1 MAKGVEHGMKYQR
14 LVMIFSF
21 LLLLS
26 ACSQAPLK
34 GHIEKV
40 GLLVP
45 DTINDQV
52 WGTKGYKGLLNI
64 QSTFGVDVY
73 YKEGMVDK
81 EKIVDAIEE
90 FHKKGV
96 NLIIGHGNEY
106 SEIFNLISEDYPKTQ
121 FITVNGNKPQ
131 ADNVT
136 NVTFKGEAM
145 GFFGGMT
152 AAHMSKT
159 KKIGILATYDWQSE
173 VDGFIK
179 GAKYQDEH
187 VQVLA
192 NFVENWDDADK
203 AVTLYQKLKKQGV
216 DVVYPAGDGYN
227 IPVIEQIKADNLSAI
242 GYVTDQSNLGSH
254 TVLTSTVQHVDKA
267 YSIIAKKFNEGKLN
281 EQGEYSFDFKEGV
294 IEMGKFSSTIDRAFV
309 KDIESDIASYKKT
322 GKLPNEK

>member
-1 MAKGVEHGMKYQR
+1 M
-14 LVMIFSF
+14 
-21 LLLLS
+21 
-26 ACSQAPLK
+26 
-34 GHIEKV
+34 
-40 GLLVP
+40 
-45 DTINDQV
+45 
-52 WGTKGYKGLLNI
+52 
-64 QSTFGVDVY
+64 
-73 YKEGMVDK
+73 
-81 EKIVDAIEE
+81 
-90 FHKKGV
+90 
-96 NLIIGHGNEY
+96 IIGHGNEY

-121 FITVNGNKPQ
+121 FITVNGGKPQ

-192 NFVENWDDADK
+192 EFVENWDDADK
-203 AVTLYQKLKKQGV
+203 AVNLYQKLKKQGV

-227 IPVIEQIKADNLSAI
+227 IPVIEQIKTDNLSAI

-309 KDIESDIASYKKT
+309 KDIEKDIANYKKT

>member
-1 MAKGVEHGMKYQR
+1 MKR
-14 LVMIFSF
+14 WAFWRHDS
-21 LLLLS
+21 
-26 ACSQAPLK
+26 
-34 GHIEKV
+34 
-40 GLLVP
+40 
-45 DTINDQV
+45 
-52 WGTKGYKGLLNI
+52 
-64 QSTFGVDVY
+64 STYV
-73 YKEGMVDK
+73 
-81 EKIVDAIEE
+81 KI
-90 FHKKGV
+90 
-96 NLIIGHGNEY
+96 
-106 SEIFNLISEDYPKTQ
+106 
-121 FITVNGNKPQ
+121 
-131 ADNVT
+131 
-136 NVTFKGEAM
+136 
-145 GFFGGMT
+145 
-152 AAHMSKT
+152 

-192 NFVENWDDADK
+192 EFVENWDDADK
-203 AVTLYQKLKKQGV
+203 AVELYQKLKKQGV

-281 EQGEYSFDFKEGV
+281 AQGEYSFDFKEGV
-294 IEMGKFSSTIDRAFV
+294 IEMGKFSSTIDRAFL

>member
-1 MAKGVEHGMKYQR
+1 M
-14 LVMIFSF
+14 
-21 LLLLS
+21 
-26 ACSQAPLK
+26 
-34 GHIEKV
+34 

-96 NLIIGHGNEY
+96 NLIIGHGSEY
-106 SEIFNLISEDYPKTQ
+106 SEIFNIISEDYPKTQ

-131 ADNVT
+131 ADNVA

-152 AAHMSKT
+152 AAHMSKS

-192 NFVENWDDADK
+192 EFVENWDDADK
-203 AVTLYQKLKKQGV
+203 AVELYRKLEKQGV

-281 EQGEYSFDFKEGV
+281 AQGEYSFDFKEGV
-294 IEMGKFSSTIDRAFV
+294 IEMGKFSSTIDRAFL

>member
-1 MAKGVEHGMKYQR
+1 MKYQR

-21 LLLLS
+21 LLILT

-64 QSTFGVDVY
+64 QSKYNVDVY
-73 YKEGMVDK
+73 YKEGMIDK
-81 EKIVDAIEE
+81 SEIVDAIEE
-90 FHKKGV
+90 FHNKGV
-96 NLIIGHGNEY
+96 NLMIGHGSEY
-106 SEIFNLISEDYPKTQ
+106 SDIFNIISEDYPDIQ
-121 FITVNGNKPQ
+121 FITVNGEKPQ

-159 KKIGILATYDWQSE
+159 HKIGILATYDWQGE

-179 GAKYQDEH
+179 GAKYQDAH

-192 NFVENWDDADK
+192 EFVENWDDTNR
-203 AVTLYQKLKKQGV
+203 AVKLYKKLKKQGA

-227 IPVIEQIKADNLSAI
+227 IPVIEQIKSDNLSAI

-267 YSIIAKKFNEGKLN
+267 YGIIAKEFNDGTLKEKS
-281 EQGEYSFDFKEGV
+281 EYSFDFKEGV
-294 IEMGKFSSTIDRAFV
+294 IEMGKFSSTVDASFV
-309 KDIESDIASYKKT
+309 KKVEHDIATYKKT

>member
-1 MAKGVEHGMKYQR
+1 M
-14 LVMIFSF
+14 
-21 LLLLS
+21 
-26 ACSQAPLK
+26 
-34 GHIEKV
+34 
-40 GLLVP
+40 
-45 DTINDQV
+45 
-52 WGTKGYKGLLNI
+52 
-64 QSTFGVDVY
+64 
-73 YKEGMVDK
+73 
-81 EKIVDAIEE
+81 
-90 FHKKGV
+90 
-96 NLIIGHGNEY
+96 
-106 SEIFNLISEDYPKTQ
+106 ISEDYPNIQ

-131 ADNVT
+131 AGNVT

-145 GFFGGMT
+145 GFFFGGMT
-152 AAHMSKT
+152 AAHMSKKT

-192 NFVENWDDADK
+192 EFVENWDDADK
-203 AVTLYQKLKKQGV
+203 AVELYQKKKKQGV

-281 EQGEYSFDFKEGV
+281 EQDEYSFDF
-294 IEMGKFSSTIDRAFV
+294 
-309 KDIESDIASYKKT
+309 
-322 GKLPNEK
+322 

>member
-1 MAKGVEHGMKYQR
+1 MKCLR

-21 LLLLS
+21 LLLIT

-73 YKEGMVDK
+73 YKEGMVDQ

-90 FHKKGV
+90 FHQKGV

-106 SEIFNLISEDYPKTQ
+106 SDIFNLISEDYPMTQ
-121 FITVNGNKPQ
+121 FITVNGGKPQ

-152 AAHMSKT
+152 SAHMSKT
-159 KKIGILATYDWQSE
+159 KKIGILATYNWQSE

-179 GAKYQDEH
+179 GAKYQDAN

-192 NFVENWDDADK
+192 EFVENWDDADK
-203 AVTLYQKLKKQGV
+203 AVELYHKLKKQGA

-227 IPVIEQIKADNLSAI
+227 IPVIEQIKADQLSAI
-242 GYVTDQSNLGSH
+242 GYVTDQSNIGSH

-267 YSIIAKKFNEGKLN
+267 YSIIAKKFNEGTLD
-281 EQGEYSFDFKEGV
+281 EQREYSFDFKEGV
-294 IEMGKFSSTIDRAFV
+294 VEMGKFSRTIDQSFL
-309 KDIESDIASYKKT
+309 KDIENDIQHYKKT